1 MVGATTTGTL
11 FSMMRAAR
19 CDTSWTQRQSTMLGR
34 CGPCCS
40 VAPIGTMTTALRW
53 ASALISEALSLD
65 QSISDIYSSFAG
77 GAPLQ
82 WRVLVFSAPSG
93 LSRLRR
99 RCRPPVAR
107 LNALQRRQRLELH
120 AEPLLVQP
128 VDLAVH
134 HVEEDEAV
142 EPLQQIV
149 LAHPHAH
156 VRRAAA
162 DGELEVEFLAR
173 IALLQVR
180 DDQAV
185 GGEQLGLAGDV
196 SRGG

>member
-1 MVGATTTGTL
+1 MVGATTTGTF
-11 FSMMRAAR
+11 FSMRRAAR
-19 CDTSWTQRQSTMLGR
+19 CDTSCTQRQSTMLGR

-40 VAPIGTMTTALRW
+40 VAPIGTMTTALRC

-65 QSISDIYSSFAG
+65 QSISLMIAG
-77 GAPLQ
+77 LES
-82 WRVLVFSAPSG
+82 W
-93 LSRLRR
+93 
-99 RCRPPVAR
+99 
-107 LNALQRRQRLELH
+107 QRGERH

-142 EPLQQIV
+142 EPAHQIV
-149 LAHPHAH
+149 LAHAHAH
-156 VRRAAA
+156 VGRAAA
-162 DGELEVEFLAR
+162 DGELELKLLVG

-185 GGEQLGLAGDV
+185 GREQLGLARDV
-196 SRGG
+196 GRGRGGV

>member
-11 FSMMRAAR
+11 FSIRRAAR
-19 CDTSWTQRQSTMLGR
+19 CATSCTQRQSTMLGR

-40 VAPIGTMTTALRW
+40 VAPIGTITMALRW
-53 ASALISEALSLD
+53 ASALISEAFSLD
-65 QSISDIYSSFAG
+65 QSISDMHSSFAG

-82 WRVLVFSAPSG
+82 WRVLVFFAPSG

-99 RCRPPVAR
+99 RCRPPVVAR
-107 LNALQRRQRLELH
+107 LNALQRGQRLELH
-120 AEPLLVQP
+120 AQPFLVQP

-134 HVEEDEAV
+134 HIEEDEAV

-156 VRRAAA
+156 VRGAAA
-162 DGELEVEFLAR
+162 DGELEVELLAR

-180 DDQAV
+180 DEEAV
-185 GGEQLGLAGDV
+185 GSE
-196 SRGG
+196 